1 MEMPEPINVYTEQAA
16 RIVNKWLASLPYGP
30 IYEMHKMDLIRS
42 IEEAIMAQK
51 GTMGTLKS
59 ISVKLER
66 HSQFN
71 TAKIS
76 VQVEI
81 DGAEKPYGWETV
93 FGHRPDDLMSLARY
107 YANIGLSEIERAYNN
122 RDAFPSFKQ
131 NYHVLP

>member
-1 MEMPEPINVYTEQAA
+1 MDMPEPINIYTEQAA

-30 IYEMHKMDLIRS
+30 HYELHKMELIRS
-42 IEEAIMAQK
+42 IEEAIIAQK

-76 VQVEI
+76 VKVEI
-81 DGAEKPYGWETV
+81 DGEEKPYGWETV

-107 YANIGLSEIERAYNN
+107 YANIGLNEIERAYNN
-122 RDAFPSFKQ
+122 KDSFPAFDNHYQ
-131 NYHVLP
+131 QLL